1 MSRRLSAQ
9 GCTQVHRRDLSN
21 NPTACGPCGQPSHLT
36 RNTVA
41 SRPYSSDSLSLP
53 NRLRRLPSPTHSSR
67 RSRGHAAFTAL

>member
-41 SRPYSSDSLSLP
+41 SCS
-53 NRLRRLPSPTHSSR
+53 TMKV
-67 RSRGHAAFTAL
+67 